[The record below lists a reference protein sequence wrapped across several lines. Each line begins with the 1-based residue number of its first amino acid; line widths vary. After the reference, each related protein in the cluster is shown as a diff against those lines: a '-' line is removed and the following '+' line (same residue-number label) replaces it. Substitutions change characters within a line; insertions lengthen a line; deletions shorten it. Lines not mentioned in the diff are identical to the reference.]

1 MSVCN
6 KLKCF
11 QVVVANFYN
20 SSKKVSEFANVS
32 VSKVSREL
40 ESFERE
46 SLLTNSQRE
55 LLLRSMPLLGY
66 EVL

>member
-1 MSVCN
+1 MA
-6 KLKCF
+6 
-11 QVVVANFYN
+11 VANFYN
-20 SSKKVSEFANVS
+20 NSKKISEFANVS

-40 ESFERE
+40 ERVERV

-66 EVL
+66 GVL